1 MAQETRRQANEKLV
15 RALFSARQDDDQ
27 GALRRLLA
35 DDVALYLP
43 GEEPFVG
50 RDSVFAAWD
59 RQADLLAEALAFQAD
74 LRDLAAG
81 DDHVYTYVETWAEA
95 PGAGRGVNYTTMT
108 VYRIR
113 GGQVVEVRQH
123 VDDVTAYGAF
133 WSGLSPESGQS
144 LVLALV
150 VVLALTVS
158 TAGLVTYL
166 TSNEGSFSRDRDAT
180 VFGRLGGIQV
190 ELA

>member
-27 GALRRLLA
+27 EALRRLLA

-59 RQADLLAEALAFQAD
+59 RQAGLLEEALAFEAD
-74 LRDLAAG
+74 LRDLAAS

-95 PGAGRGVNYTTMT
+95 PGTGRGVNYTTMT

-123 VDDVTAYGAF
+123 VDNVTAYAAF
-133 WSGLSPESGQS
+133 WSALAPGSGNREAQQAEPDVQQAEPEVREPEPAPPPRKKGF
-144 LVLALV
+144 AR
-150 VVLALTVS
+150 
-158 TAGLVTYL
+158 
-166 TSNEGSFSRDRDAT
+166 FR
-180 VFGRLGGIQV
+180 
-190 ELA
+190 